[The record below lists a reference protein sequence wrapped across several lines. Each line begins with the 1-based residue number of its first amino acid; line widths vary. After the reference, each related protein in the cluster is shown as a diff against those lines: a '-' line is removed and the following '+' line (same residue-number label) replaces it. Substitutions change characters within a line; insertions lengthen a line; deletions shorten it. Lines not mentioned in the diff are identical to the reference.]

1 MQSFKI
7 RPHIHLAD
15 SLAEFCQEFQVG
27 TGDLLF
33 ASRRLQT
40 GALQGLAEG
49 AILVDYRDFG
59 SGEPTDKM
67 VEGIAGALAGREY
80 KRVIA
85 IGGGTI
91 LDVAKLFALQ
101 TVLPVAKLFQ
111 QEIPAV
117 RKCELI
123 LLPTTCGTGSEMT
136 NISILS
142 LTSLSTKLGLAHDAL
157 YADHAVLIPE
167 LLKDLPDR
175 AFGASAIDALIHAM
189 ESFTSP
195 RATAFTR
202 MFSLQAM
209 ELILKGF
216 QDIVLQGRKAREKHL
231 ADFLLASSYAGIAFG
246 NAGCAA
252 VHALSYPLGAAKH
265 VPHGEANAVMLLPV
279 YRLYQEKRYDGS
291 LRELCQHLG
300 RLLGCREEDVWLRL
314 EDLLTGILS
323 WKSLADYGVTREE
336 LEHFAEV
343 VMTQQGR
350 LMANN
355 YVTLTR
361 LDVEKVYFSLYS

>member
-7 RPHIHLAD
+7 CPQIHLAD
-15 SLAEFCQEFQVG
+15 SLGDFCREFQVG
-27 TGDLLF
+27 AGDLLF
-33 ASRRLQT
+33 ASHRTQMSY
-40 GALQGLAEG
+40 LQGLAEG
-49 AILVDYRDFG
+49 AIFMDYRDFG

-67 VEGIAGALAGREY
+67 VEGIAAALAGREY

-101 TVLPVAKLFQ
+101 QLLPVGRLFQ
-111 QEIPAV
+111 QEVQPCK
-117 RKCELI
+117 KCELI
-123 LLPTTCGTGSEMT
+123 LVPTTCGTGSEMT

-142 LTSLSTKLGLAHDAL
+142 LTSLSTKMGLAHDAL

-167 LLKDLPDR
+167 LLQGLPDK

-189 ESFTSP
+189 ESYTSP
-195 RATAFTR
+195 RATAFTK

-209 ELILKGF
+209 DWIIRGF
-216 QDIVLQGRKAREKHL
+216 QDIAAQGKAAREKHL
-231 ADFLLASSYAGIAFG
+231 EKFLLASSYAGIAFG

-291 LRELCQHLG
+291 LWELCQHLAK
-300 RLLGCREEDVWLRL
+300 LLACQEDAVWSRL
-314 EDLLTGILS
+314 EDLLMGILN
-323 WKSLADYGVTREE
+323 WKKLSAYGVTESE
-336 LEHFAEV
+336 LADFAEV
-343 VMTQQGR
+343 VMTRQRR

-355 YVTLTR
+355 YVNLTR
-361 LDVEKVYFSLYS
+361 ADVDRIYKELY

>member
-7 RPHIHLAD
+7 QPQIHLAN

-33 ASRRLQT
+33 ASHRTQT
-40 GALQGLAEG
+40 DYLQGLAQG
-49 AILVDYRDFG
+49 AILIDYRDFG
-59 SGEPTDKM
+59 QGEPTDTM
-67 VEGIAGALAGREY
+67 VEGIASVLAGREY
-80 KRVIA
+80 NRVIA

-111 QEIPAV
+111 HEIPAV
-117 RKCELI
+117 RKCPLI

-142 LTSLSTKLGLAHDAL
+142 LTSLSTKLGLACDAL
-157 YADHAVLIPE
+157 YADHAVLIPD
-167 LLKDLPDR
+167 LLRDLPDR
-175 AFGASAIDALIHAM
+175 AFGASAIDALIHAL

-195 RATAFTR
+195 RATAFTK

-209 ELILKGF
+209 ALIIKGF
-216 QDIVLQGRKAREKHL
+216 QDIVVQGRKGREKNL
-231 ADFLLASSYAGIAFG
+231 QNFLLASSYAGIAFG

-279 YRLYQEKRYDGS
+279 YKLYQQKHYDGN
-291 LRELCQHLG
+291 LKELCQYLA
-300 RLLGCREEDVWLRL
+300 RLLGCHERDVWLRL

-323 WKSLADYGVTREE
+323 WKSLADYGVTRED
-336 LEHFAEV
+336 LDYFVDV
-343 VMTQQGR
+343 VMNKQGR

-361 LDVEKVYFSLYS
+361 LDIEKIYVSLY

>member
-7 RPHIHLAD
+7 QPKIELAD

-27 TGDLLF
+27 PGDLLF
-33 ASRRLQT
+33 ASRRTQQNYLQD
-40 GALQGLAEG
+40 LAQG
-49 AILVDYRDFG
+49 AIIIDYRDFG
-59 SGEPTDKM
+59 SGEPTDTM
-67 VEGIAGALAGREY
+67 VEGIARALAGRDY

-101 TVLPVAKLFQ
+101 TILPVAKLFQ
-111 QEIPAV
+111 QEIPPV
-117 RKCELI
+117 KKCELI
-123 LLPTTCGTGSEMT
+123 LLPTTCGTGSELT

-157 YADHAVLIPE
+157 YADYAVLIPE

-195 RATAFTR
+195 RATAFTK

-209 ELILKGF
+209 ELIIKGF
-216 QDIVLQGRKAREKHL
+216 QDIVVQGRKARDKHL
-231 ADFLLASSYAGIAFG
+231 QDFLLASSYAGIAFG

-279 YRLYQEKRYDGS
+279 YKLYQEKHYGGS
-291 LRELCQHLG
+291 LRDLCQYLAG
-300 RLLGCREEDVWLRL
+300 LLGCQELDVWLRL

-323 WKSLADYGVTREE
+323 WKSLADYGVTKDE
-336 LEHFAEV
+336 LDAFADV
-343 VMTQQGR
+343 VMNKQRR

-355 YVTLTR
+355 FVTLTR
-361 LDVEKVYFSLYS
+361 QDVEKIYGSLY